1 MIRKRK
7 GSLWIAA
14 GLTLIAAAMLLSA
27 YNLYDAQRA
36 RKAAVDSVQHLQ
48 AQIMPGQE
56 TEWILPIEA
65 ENNIEAAEAPVLT
78 DMLPAVYEETEIP
91 DYILNPAME
100 MPTSSYEGHEYIG
113 ILEIPTLELVI
124 PVMEEWSYPKL
135 RIAPCRYAGTA
146 YANDLVICAHNYDA
160 HFGRLAKLDEGAAV
174 RFTDVDGNT
183 FDYAVELRETLQ
195 PADIEDMV
203 SGGWDLSLF
212 TCTRG
217 GSYRVTVRC
226 MRKE

>member
-1 MIRKRK
+1 MRRKKK
-7 GSLWIAA
+7 GGLWIAA

-36 RKAAVDSVQHLQ
+36 RNTAVESIQHLQ
-48 AQIMPGQE
+48 TQ
-56 TEWILPIEA
+56 ILPKQEPESIPPAPE
-65 ENNIEAAEAPVLT
+65 ENDEE
-78 DMLPAVYEETEIP
+78 MLPPDMETIAADEVEIP
-91 DYILNPAME
+91 DYVLNPAME
-100 MPTSSYEGHEYIG
+100 MPTSSYDGHEYIG
-113 ILEIPTLELVI
+113 ILEIPALDLVI

-160 HFGRLAKLDEGAAV
+160 HFGRLAKLEEGAAV
-174 RFTDVDGNT
+174 RFTDADGNV
-183 FDYAVELRETLQ
+183 FDYTAELRETLQ
-195 PADIEDMV
+195 PTDIEEMV